1 MERGTPMHA
10 PVRPVYESFR
20 GLLSRFSKHL
30 RCLMIAL
37 FEILAEQLK
46 PIRQINRYVLK
57 R

>member
-1 MERGTPMHA
+1 MYA
-10 PVRPVYESFR
+10 PVKPVYDNLR

-30 RCLMIAL
+30 RCLIIAL